1 MTRYWSGARALIT
14 FHKWRFAPASTA
26 ADGSS
31 RNSTCPEKNSSIR
44 DRESLHASYCWLVGW
59 IMLDELIDNNWNSS
73 AAAWLQQKSPQRF
86 FRTAEKKTTLWPS
99 ISNPTFR
106 RFDKMECRAFELP
119 IKAMPTL
126 SFLNPPPKKHPGHL
140 RVAGFVFF
148 MGFPGFVFR
157 VFKIPH
163 NAGVV
168 KTRGNQTKTS
178 IETLHC
184 SLQFCLSDHKAFKF
198 VPDSASSHHYRCLP
212 AFQHLLLKAQDDPA
226 NSSLSYP
233 TQSLKY
239 LWCGHKTLEIRQFLH
254 MFWSNGPNM
263 EMDNR
268 WWSFP
273 EMPSRRP

>member
-1 MTRYWSGARALIT
+1 MTL
-14 FHKWRFAPASTA
+14 
-26 ADGSS
+26 D
-31 RNSTCPEKNSSIR
+31 
-44 DRESLHASYCWLVGW
+44 WLVGW
-59 IMLDELIDNNWNSS
+59 IMLDELIDNNWNSLQLGFNKNP
-73 AAAWLQQKSPQRF
+73 AAFKALP
-86 FRTAEKKTTLWPS
+86 KKKQPTWPS
-99 ISNPTFR
+99 ISNPSTFR

-126 SFLNPPPKKHPGHL
+126 SFLNPPQKNTEVTYGL
-140 RVAGFVFF
+140 RGSCFS

-157 VFKIPH
+157 VFNI
-163 NAGVV
+163 GVV
-168 KTRGNQTKTS
+168 KTRGNQTNTS

>member
-1 MTRYWSGARALIT
+1 MIWGYPYFRK
-14 FHKWRFAPASTA
+14 HP
-26 ADGSS
+26 
-31 RNSTCPEKNSSIR
+31 
-44 DRESLHASYCWLVGW
+44 HASYCWLVGW
-59 IMLDELIDNNWNSS
+59 IMLDELIDNDWNS
-73 AAAWLQQKSPQRF
+73 LQLGFNKNHSSVFSHCRKKNNPLTIHIQSQYISSFWQDGMSSLWVANQSDANAEFPQ
-86 FRTAEKKTTLWPS
+86 S
-99 ISNPTFR
+99 
-106 RFDKMECRAFELP
+106 
-119 IKAMPTL
+119 
-126 SFLNPPPKKHPGHL
+126 PPKKTPRSP

-148 MGFPGFVFR
+148 MVFR
-157 VFKIPH
+157 GSCFVCLKFLTTQKRCKDP
-163 NAGVV
+163 
-168 KTRGNQTKTS
+168 GNQTNTS

-184 SLQFCLSDHKAFKF
+184 SLQFCLSDHKAFKY

-268 WWSFP
+268 WWSFS